1 MNPNEFEGQFDE
13 LQQLANEVSQAVSD
27 NFEDTLDT
35 SDVEG
40 QTLNEYG
47 ELESDDLEGTDFE
60 FTSPEVNTL
69 NTEHEYL
76 ALSDSQPNHPNSKLD
91 NSWLKRSYLA
101 PNETDKE
108 FELFKVYC
116 LSGGGRSIQYIS
128 RITNVIPTTLTKIA
142 QRNNWKRR
150 VSDYDT
156 AQLALKIKQ
165 SQNSKH
171 QLHIKKLEQ
180 YREEQESLGKQITLN
195 AARIAFIANSSLSKL
210 IDQEHTLDVRDI
222 PSMLNSAAKL
232 AEVGKN
238 LQSSA
243 LGVENLLAAIEE
255 AEAD

>member
-13 LQQLANEVSQAVSD
+13 LQELVNEVNQSIGD

-35 SDVEG
+35 SELEG

-47 ELESDDLEGTDFE
+47 ELEADDLEGNDFE
-60 FTSPEVNTL
+60 DNSPEVNTL
-69 NTEHEYL
+69 NTKNQYV
-76 ALSDSQPNHPNSKLD
+76 ALPDSQPTHTNPKL
-91 NSWLKRSYLA
+91 NESWLKRSYLA

-108 FELFKVYC
+108 FELFRVYC

-128 RITNVIPTTLTKIA
+128 RITNVTPPTLTKIA

-150 VSDYDT
+150 TSDYDT

-195 AARIAFIANSSLSKL
+195 AARIAFITNSSLSKL